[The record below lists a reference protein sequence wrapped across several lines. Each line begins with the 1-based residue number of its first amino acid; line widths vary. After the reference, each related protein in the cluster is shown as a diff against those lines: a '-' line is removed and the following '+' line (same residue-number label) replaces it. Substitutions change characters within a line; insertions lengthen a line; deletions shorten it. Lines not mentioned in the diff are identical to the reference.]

1 MLRSLGQFVK
11 TCWSLARWVAGL
23 ALVAALV
30 GVPYFYS
37 QLDRELCRQIRQKLA
52 QAYPRLTVKLHSA
65 KLSDGEGIRLRGLT
79 LAAPERSGPSAEL
92 LSVDELML
100 VGRIELADL
109 IAGRVQPTTII
120 VRRPRLRATL
130 QSDGTWSIAQL
141 LPLPKLSHR
150 PAPIVVEQAVLE
162 IVDPFR
168 EPAATYTLQNV
179 SLRLRPNLDSAGAA
193 PDYVIEGSCEGPHLR
208 QAEFSGRLNP
218 ETGQAAISG
227 KLLELAL
234 CPELLGRLAR
244 PVAEPAQCLQ
254 PLRANVRGGW
264 RVNYDP
270 RRAKPLEFLVEGEF
284 AQGRLDDPRLPLVL
298 SDVRGRFRADERGF
312 ELQELTARS
321 ERASLWGSVRST
333 GYGARAPL
341 AAELQI
347 RQLRVDDSLIER
359 LPPQLESLRGVWFK
373 FLPAGEVD
381 LRAKV
386 AFDGQQWRPEVR
398 IDLVD
403 MAFTYHKFPYR
414 LERTTGAL
422 TLEGRKL
429 GLNLSG
435 FAGEQP
441 VKLEGE
447 IFDPGPNFTGRVE
460 IRGKDLV
467 CDHKLLGALPDKTR
481 EVVSSLHP
489 QGTFDCYVL
498 LRRGVE
504 TGGELHKFA
513 AVHINSGSIVYD
525 KFAYPISNIQ
535 GDIELDGPN
544 WSFGW
549 ALRPLTG
556 SNGGGR
562 IACYGWLKP
571 GPTGN
576 QLVLNFDGQEIP
588 LDNDLRDA
596 LRPGQQ
602 QTWNALRPQGQVNL
616 TADIRYETGTRALS
630 VGVVARPLADTVSI
644 EPAGFPYRVEKLA
657 GEIHYRDGLAQWKR
671 ITGLH
676 GATEIVCG
684 GRAEAPAHGGWRLQ
698 LDPLEVRWNSADREL
713 VQALPERLRR
723 GIVRLNPAGSATV
736 MGGLELI
743 ASPEPGVPLASSW
756 DLSFQ
761 AVQLG
766 LEAGGARLEN
776 IHGGLEH
783 FTGRCDG
790 QRFQA
795 QGELQLDS
803 VSLWEHQFTKVR
815 GPLYLDDHEL
825 VLGSWR
831 TEPVAGRPLRRVSAE
846 LYGGQ
851 VVGDAVVRLD
861 PQPRFAL
868 RAALVDGE
876 LSRLALEKLPGA
888 QSLAGKVHAR
898 VELQGA
904 GGRQSLA
911 GGGNI
916 GLRDANIYELP
927 AMMSL
932 LKLLS
937 IRTPDTNAFTE
948 SNIDFQVMGDRVFL
962 SSLEFKGD
970 AVSLHGRGEMNWNTE
985 LDLKCSA
992 LVGRGDLP
1000 LPWIKGMMRQASE
1013 RILPI
1018 HIAGTLGAPQMK
1030 MEAFPAFNQA
1040 LGQFQED
1047 WRRTTGAGIRSAD
1060 LRRAAGQSP

>member
-1 MLRSLGQFVK
+1 MLRSLGQLVK
-11 TCWSLARWVAGL
+11 TCWNLARWAAGL
-23 ALVAALV
+23 ALLAALV

-37 QLDRELCRQIRQKLA
+37 QLDRELCRQIKQRLSD
-52 QAYPRLTVKLHSA
+52 AYPQLSVKLSSA
-65 KLSDGEGIRLRGLT
+65 RLADGEGIRLRGLS
-79 LAAPERSGPSAEL
+79 LSAPRRSGPAAEL
-92 LSVDELML
+92 LTVDELVL

-120 VRRPRLRATL
+120 VRRPKLRATL
-130 QSDGTWSIAQL
+130 QSDGTWSISRL
-141 LPLPKLSHR
+141 LPLPQLSQH

-162 IVDPFR
+162 IVDPQR
-168 EPAATYTLQNV
+168 EPMATYTLQNV
-179 SLRLRPNLDSAGAA
+179 SLRLRPDPDCAGPT
-193 PDYVIEGSCEGPHLR
+193 PDYLIEGKCEGPHLR
-208 QAEFSGRLNP
+208 QAEFSGKLNP
-218 ETGQAAISG
+218 QTGQAAISG

-234 CPELLGRLAR
+234 CPELLGRLAG
-244 PVAEPAQCLQ
+244 PVAEPAACLR
-254 PLRANVRGGW
+254 PLRASVKGSW
-264 RVNYDP
+264 QVNYDP
-270 RRAKPLEFLVEGEF
+270 RRPRPLEFLVAGEF
-284 AQGRLDDPRLPLVL
+284 SQGRLDDPRLPLAL
-298 SDVRGRFRADERGF
+298 SDVRGRFRADQHGF

-333 GYGARAPL
+333 GYGPRAPL
-341 AAELQI
+341 AAELQV
-347 RQLRVDDSLIER
+347 RQLRVDNSLVEH
-359 LPPQLESLRGVWFK
+359 LPPQLEALRGVWFK

-381 LRAKV
+381 LRAKLT
-386 AFDGQQWRPEVR
+386 FDGQQWRP
-398 IDLVD
+398 DLRVD
-403 MAFTYHKFPYR
+403 LLDVSFTYHKFPYR
-414 LERTTGAL
+414 LERTSGSL
-422 TLEGRKL
+422 TVEGRKL
-429 GLNLSG
+429 ALNLQG

-441 VKLEGE
+441 VKIEGE
-447 IFDPGPNFTGRVE
+447 ILDPGPNFSGRVE

-498 LRRGVE
+498 LRRGPE

-513 AVHINSGSIVYD
+513 AVHINSGSIIYD
-525 KFAYPISNIQ
+525 KFAYPVSNIQ

-571 GPTGN
+571 VATGN
-576 QLVLNFDGQEIP
+576 QLVLNLDGQEIP

-616 TADIRYETGTRALS
+616 TSDIRYETGTRVLS
-630 VGVVARPLADTVSI
+630 VGVVARPLGDTVSI
-644 EPAGFPYRVEKLA
+644 EPVGFPYRVDKLA
-657 GEIHYRDGLAQWKR
+657 GEIQYRDGLAQWKR
-671 ITGLH
+671 ITGQH
-676 GATEIVCG
+676 GATEIVAG
-684 GRAEAPAHGGWRLQ
+684 GRAEAPGHGGWRVQ
-698 LDPLEVRWNSADREL
+698 LDPLEVRWHSTDREL
-713 VQALPERLRR
+713 IHALPERLRR
-723 GIVRLNPAGSATV
+723 GIARLNPVGSATA

-743 ASPEPGVPLASSW
+743 GSPEPGVPIASSW
-756 DLSFQ
+756 DLGFQ
-761 AVQLG
+761 AVQLS
-766 LEAGGARLEN
+766 LEAGGTRLEN
-776 IHGGLEH
+776 IHGGLDH

-790 QRFQA
+790 THFQA

-803 VSLWEHQFTKVR
+803 VSFHEHQFTAVR
-815 GPLYLDDHEL
+815 GPLFLNDQEL

-831 TEPVAGRPLRRVSAE
+831 ADPPAGRPLRRVSAE

-851 VVGDAVVRLD
+851 VVGDAVVRFD
-861 PQPRFAL
+861 PTPRFAL
-868 RAALVDGE
+868 RAALVDAE
-876 LSRLALEKLPGA
+876 LSRLALEKLPGS

-898 VELQGA
+898 VELQGS
-904 GGRQSLA
+904 GGRQSLT

-916 GLRDANIYELP
+916 GLREANIYELP

-937 IRTPDTNAFTE
+937 VRTPNTNAFTE
-948 SNIDFQVMGDRVFL
+948 SNIDFQVMGDHVFL
-962 SSLEFKGD
+962 KSLEFKGD
-970 AVSLHGRGEMNWNTE
+970 AVSLHGRGEMSWNTE
-985 LDLKCSA
+985 LDLTCSA
-992 LVGRGDLP
+992 VVGRGELP
-1000 LPWIKGMMRQASE
+1000 LPWIKGMVRQASE
-1013 RILPI
+1013 RMMEIR
-1018 HIAGTLGAPQMK
+1018 IAGTLDAPQMT